1 MENVTLEPK
10 HPAPHLKLQSSPLTP
25 PAVWRSGFA
34 EPKALG
40 LEDETLG
47 GSEELNMLMFS

>member
-25 PAVWRSGFA
+25 PAVWRSGLA